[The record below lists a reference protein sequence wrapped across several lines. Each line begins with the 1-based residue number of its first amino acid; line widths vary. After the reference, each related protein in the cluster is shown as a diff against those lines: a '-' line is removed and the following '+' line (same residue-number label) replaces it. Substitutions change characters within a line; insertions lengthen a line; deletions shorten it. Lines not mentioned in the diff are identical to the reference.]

1 MILDPSGKP
10 IASTRKTVLQV
21 HLVDQQAMSSQ
32 PKTYALGFSLDRPD
46 RTSVVQALNMMSK
59 EIMAQLEK
67 LGFFNDPPRPMA
79 QPDGHP

>member
-10 IASTRKTVLQV
+10 VSATRKVVLQV

-46 RTSVVQALNMMSK
+46 RTTVIQVLNKTSQ
-59 EIMAQLEK
+59 EIMAKLEEI
-67 LGFFNDPPRPMA
+67 GFFQDPPRPMA
-79 QPDGHP
+79 QADGHP